1 MVRITNLEL
10 VRLLWENSRMSF
22 VDMARHFGVSE
33 TAVRKR
39 TRKLIEDG
47 IIRKYTVEINPRKLG
62 FNVNAVIG
70 VDTEPEHYLRTL
82 EALKGTDEVRGLCS
96 SSGDHMMMAECWFRN
111 SSDLARF
118 IKKIESME
126 GVKRTCPAIIN
137 ERIK

>member
-1 MVRITNLEL
+1 MVRISNLEL
-10 VRLLWENSRMSF
+10 IKLLRGNSRMSF
-22 VDMARHFGVSE
+22 VDIAKHLGVSE
-33 TAVRKR
+33 TAVRKKVS
-39 TRKLIEDG
+39 KLSDEE
-47 IIRKYTVEINPRKLG
+47 IIRKSTVEVNTRKLG

-70 VDTEPEHYLRTL
+70 VDTEPEFYIKTL
-82 EALKGTDEVRGLCS
+82 GKLKVMDEVIGLCS

-118 IKKIESME
+118 INKIESME